1 MSTAPLRLIF
11 MGTPAFSVPTL
22 QTLVDSRHQVVAV
35 YSQPPRPSG
44 RGHHVQKSAI
54 HQLAEKHGI
63 PIFTPAS
70 LKSAEEQDLF
80 ASHHADAAI
89 VIAYGL
95 ILPQSILD
103 APPLGCIN
111 VHASLLPRWRGA
123 APIHRAIEAGD
134 CETGITIMKMDAG
147 LDTGPM
153 LLKKSVPLTPQTT
166 ATGLHD
172 ELAEL
177 GSVLLLEALEDYTAG
192 TLHPIPQPAQG
203 VTYAAK
209 LRREEG
215 QIDWNLPAATW
226 VRKIQAFT
234 PWPGVWFD
242 HEGLKLKVLT
252 AEVIS
257 DMKGVPGMVLD
268 DQLTVACGE
277 SALRLTTLQRPGGAP
292 LDVQAFLRGYPLSTG
307 TVLPCPATN

>member
-177 GSVLLLEALEDYTAG
+177 GSVLLLKALEDYAAG

>member
-80 ASHHADAAI
+80 ASHHADASI

-177 GSVLLLEALEDYTAG
+177 GSVLLLKALEDYAAG